1 VYDARGLTQIEYG
14 ATGSAKML
22 SCTFPYFV
30 AVESDAFTTRRTM
43 IKLDA
48 EGERKKYSSLSP
60 YNSYLLRWY
69 TVPPLTTYLFS
80 LSMHDTLFVHI
91 SYVVQLAL
99 LRGALCSV

>member
-1 VYDARGLTQIEYG
+1 MYDARGLTQIEYG

-60 YNSYLLRWY
+60 YNSY

-80 LSMHDTLFVHI
+80 LSMHDTLFVLM